1 MVKYVCTVTTKV
13 HFKDVKS
20 ATYVRFSYFFL
31 TDNFSHEIIF
41 KIEFLSKNK

>member
-1 MVKYVCTVTTKV
+1 MYVPTKV

-20 ATYVRFSYFFL
+20 ATYVRFSYFFFL
-31 TDNFSHEIIF
+31 TDNFSHEIVF